1 MLNSPNNLSFKFGAK
16 FVEIDKKLTLA
27 WNAIN
32 ALNDRVNNA
41 PAFNIGEELEA
52 LNSRIT
58 ANTEDITEL
67 DETKADTSYV
77 DSSITTVNN
86 SIAGVSSKVT
96 TNEGNISSL
105 DTSLDALTTRV
116 TTNEGNIEKYGEWID
131 NLVTS
136 VAHGKT
142 EPFNDFHKHLFD
154 MIYPIGSIYTT
165 VTDTPP
171 PNIITDS
178 SNILPDSAF
187 SPTIDTTD
195 PYWNGR
201 LSTWKLLETG
211 YFLRNLGTDEAEKL
225 GTTGGSTNV
234 ARHMHTVTGNAEKL
248 YGALLTEPDV
258 STYGLFNGAS
268 SNTIIQAGAN
278 ITSTGNSVYPEK
290 IYVEGRT
297 DTSQQ
302 SRYTTITF
310 DPTQITI
317 SEMDAAT
324 HPEEQIPPYEY
335 VYMYQRVK

>member
-32 ALNDRVNNA
+32 GLTDRVNNA
-41 PAFNIGEELEA
+41 PLFNIGEELEA
-52 LNSRIT
+52 LSSRIT

-67 DETKADTSYV
+67 DSTKADTSYV
-77 DSSITTVNN
+77 DASITDVNN
-86 SIAGVSSKVT
+86 SIAGVTSKVT
-96 TNEGNISSL
+96 
-105 DTSLDALTTRV
+105 A
-116 TTNEGNIEKYGEWID
+116 NEGNIEKYGKWID
-131 NLVTS
+131 NLVSS
-136 VAHGKT
+136 VAYNKV

-211 YFLRNLGTDEAEKL
+211 YFLRNLGNDEAEKL

-234 ARHMHTVTGNAEKL
+234 ARHIHTVTGEPEML
-248 YGALLTEPDV
+248 YGALLNELDV
-258 STYGLFNGAS
+258 STYGLFNGAA

-278 ITSTGNSVYPEK
+278 ITSTGNNVYPEK
-290 IYVEGRT
+290 VYVDGKT
-297 DTSQQ
+297 DMSQQ

-310 DPTQITI
+310 DPTKITI

-324 HPEEQIPPYEY
+324 HPEEQIPPYKY
-335 VYMYQRVK
+335 VYMYKRTK